1 MSERTAGTL
10 QAKRPFPQAKDQSRR
25 CEMRKYLLPIVVFTW
40 ITVAAIPVLAS
51 SPSITG
57 EIEGI
62 EICPQFVCEAA
73 VFNGTCD
80 CKVSNLRTIGFFW
93 VSIQHDPLPPA
104 FHSSAILAGNW
115 NLTTL
120 IGTFYGRVVEGSIT
134 NNGNNT
140 FNVTATLHL
149 HKGGTGNVVVTG
161 LLDHTEFPPT
171 FEGELL
177 Q

>member
-1 MSERTAGTL
+1 
-10 QAKRPFPQAKDQSRR
+10 
-25 CEMRKYLLPIVVFTW
+25 MRKYLLPIVVLTW
-40 ITVAAIPVLAS
+40 ITVTAIPVLAS

-80 CKVSNLRTIGFFW
+80 CEIDKRQTIGFFW

-104 FHSSAILAGNW
+104 FHSSAILGGKW

-120 IGTFYGRVVEGSIT
+120 RGKFSGRVVEGFIT

-140 FNVTATLHL
+140 FNVTATLRL
-149 HKGGTGNVVVTG
+149 RKGGTGNVVVSG
-161 LLDHTEFPPT
+161 VLDHTEFPPS
-171 FEGELL
+171 FEGELF
-177 Q
+177 QSD

>member
-1 MSERTAGTL
+1 
-10 QAKRPFPQAKDQSRR
+10 
-25 CEMRKYLLPIVVFTW
+25 MRKYLLPIVVLAW
-40 ITVAAIPVLAS
+40 ITVTAVPGLAS

-80 CKVSNLRTIGFFW
+80 CDVNNRQTIGFFW

-104 FHSSAILAGNW
+104 FHSSAILGGKW

-120 IGTFYGRVVEGSIT
+120 RGKFSGRVVEGSIT

-140 FNVTATLHL
+140 FNVTATLRL
-149 HKGGTGNVVVTG
+149 HRGGKGNVVVSG
-161 LLDHTEFPPT
+161 VLDHTEFPPS
-171 FEGELL
+171 FAGELF
-177 Q
+177 QSD

>member
-1 MSERTAGTL
+1 
-10 QAKRPFPQAKDQSRR
+10 
-25 CEMRKYLLPIVVFTW
+25 
-40 ITVAAIPVLAS
+40 LAS

-57 EIEGI
+57 EIEGV

-80 CKVSNLRTIGFFW
+80 CAVNNRQTIGFFW

-104 FHSSAILAGNW
+104 FHSSAILGGKW

-120 IGTFYGRVVEGSIT
+120 SGKFSGRVMEGSIT

-140 FNVTATLHL
+140 FNVTATLRL
-149 HKGGTGNVVVTG
+149 RKGGTGDVVVSG

-171 FEGELL
+171 FEGQLL
-177 Q
+177 QSQ